1 MELGIIALAISKEL
15 NEMSKRVE
23 EMFDKR
29 DIEGA
34 SIYLNYLKQGNEI
47 LKDIKKR

>member
-1 MELGIIALAISKEL
+1 MKCQ
-15 NEMSKRVE
+15 KKVE

-47 LKDIKKR
+47 LEDIKKRNEQNNNI